1 MLQDNPVIPLTDDL
15 TAATPADPVPPVGD
29 FGPVLAEYTPAEDL
43 EEHLDTD
50 REAALNEHRRTA
62 SEANSEA
69 AGLVD
74 SDVPVS
80 GAATP
85 ASEPDPSEAAATVV
99 EATVVMEERDI
110 PNGLDMLTEGTTGES
125 ATWSAAS
132 QALVLLEGNAAAN
145 HAGLIEYGEVDRFLD
160 EEVVEHEPRS
170 WANWSVLAVI
180 GLVCVVSFGSSLFLF
195 TRPCAI
201 GSCQPLELAER
212 LQREAIDQANTDTYG
227 LTTADLAKS
236 RQQLLR
242 AIDYLGQV
250 PRWSEAAKAA
260 NRLVPQYR
268 AQLKTLDLIILAQD
282 KATAAAQRSQN
293 PPHPLAEWTAI
304 RALWQEAIAPLE
316 QVPKTSGLAPLAER
330 KLVEYR
336 VNLNAIAQ
344 RIQREQESDRHLAA
358 AKTAAETAE
367 SRQPHA
373 STLADWREL
382 ATLWDSAV
390 RPLQLIPSGT
400 MAHANATDLLPY
412 YQGKLNTV
420 SDRIRQ
426 EEQAETTYRKALQLA
441 EQAKASERQ
450 NQWSK
455 ALTDWQAARALL
467 QDIPPDTLPAAQA
480 QALIPT
486 YDEAMRSVQSNLVAF
501 NNLQNI
507 RNDLEHACG
516 GQPRRCTHSVSAAAI
531 TVTLTPDYEVTL
543 NTAERLQSELVRAEI
558 VNQWQALDFTL
569 QSISRNAGIP
579 VQVYDS
585 TGSLLTTHTP
595 NG

>member
-15 TAATPADPVPPVGD
+15 TAATTADPVSPV
-29 FGPVLAEYTPAEDL
+29 VDL
-43 EEHLDTD
+43 G
-50 REAALNEHRRTA
+50 AALDETLDEPPNEPLDKYPNEHRVPPSAADSDATIPVLGSA
-62 SEANSEA
+62 IPGSEAEA
-69 AGLVD
+69 TE
-74 SDVPVS
+74 
-80 GAATP
+80 AT
-85 ASEPDPSEAAATVV
+85 ATEAAATVV
-99 EATVVMEERDI
+99 EATVVMGDRDG
-110 PNGLDMLTEGTTGES
+110 PDGLGTLTEGTAGES

-132 QALVLLEGNAAAN
+132 QALVILGGGTAPRSHPEVGLVEYAAIDGFLEEEG
-145 HAGLIEYGEVDRFLD
+145 VDP
-160 EEVVEHEPRS
+160 EPRL
-170 WANWSVLAVI
+170 WPNWSVLAVI

-212 LQREAIDQANTDTYG
+212 LQQQAIDQANTDTYG

-242 AIDYLGQV
+242 AIDYLGEV
-250 PRWSEAAKAA
+250 PRWSEAAREA

-344 RIQREQESDRHLAA
+344 RIQREQESDRHLTA
-358 AKTAAETAE
+358 AKTAADTAE

-420 SDRIRQ
+420 RDRILQ

-441 EQAKASERQ
+441 EQARASERQ

-467 QDIPPDTLPAAQA
+467 QEIPPDTLPATQA
-480 QALIPT
+480 QSLIPT

-585 TGSLLTTHTP
+585 TGSLLATHSP
-595 NG
+595 SS

>member
-1 MLQDNPVIPLTDDL
+1 MLQDHSTIPQTDDL
-15 TAATPADPVPPVGD
+15 TVVTAADPVFAVANREEDPTIYPVAKGRTSTD
-29 FGPVLAEYTPAEDL
+29 I
-43 EEHLDTD
+43 DTTD
-50 REAALNEHRRTA
+50 
-62 SEANSEA
+62 
-69 AGLVD
+69 
-74 SDVPVS
+74 
-80 GAATP
+80 
-85 ASEPDPSEAAATVV
+85 AAAQANPLGSDAPPQGFPSAAMDAVINTATMDAAPIAAS
-99 EATVVMEERDI
+99 EATVVTATVVVNADGPEELETFAEAT
-110 PNGLDMLTEGTTGES
+110 PGES
-125 ATWSAAS
+125 ATEAGAS
-132 QALVLLEGNAAAN
+132 QALVLLERHGASGQTGLAAYDQDD
-145 HAGLIEYGEVDRFLD
+145 GCVEP
-160 EEVVEHEPRS
+160 EEADQEPRPWAS
-170 WANWSVLAVI
+170 WLVLGVI
-180 GLVCVVSFGSSLFLF
+180 GLVCTVSFGSSLFLF

-212 LQREAIDQANTDTYG
+212 LQQQAIGQVNTDTYG
-227 LTTADLAKS
+227 LTTADLAKA
-236 RQQLLR
+236 RQQLLQ

-250 PRWSEAAKAA
+250 PRWSEAAKEA
-260 NRLVPQYR
+260 NRLLPQYR
-268 AQLKTLDLIILAQD
+268 AQLKTLDWIILAQD

-316 QVPKTSGLAPLAER
+316 QVPKTSSLAPLAER

-336 VNLNAIAQ
+336 VNLNAITQ
-344 RIQREQESDRHLAA
+344 RIQREQQSDRHLAA
-358 AKTAAETAE
+358 AKTAAETAA

-400 MAHANATDLLPY
+400 MAYASATDLLPY

-420 SDRIRQ
+420 RDRVRQ
-426 EEQAETTYRKALQLA
+426 EEAAENAYRKALQLA

-455 ALTDWQAARALL
+455 ALTDWQAARTLL
-467 QDIPPDTLPAAQA
+467 QEIPPDTLLAAQA

-486 YDEAMRSVQSNLVAF
+486 YNEAMRSAQSNLVAF

-516 GQPRRCTHSVSAAAI
+516 GQPRRCTHNVSAAAI
-531 TVTLTPDYEVTL
+531 TVTLTPDYEATL

-558 VNQWQALDFTL
+558 LNQWQALDFTL
-569 QSISRNAGIP
+569 QSISQNAGIP
-579 VQVYDS
+579 VQVYYS

-595 NG
+595 NH

>member
-15 TAATPADPVPPVGD
+15 TAATAADPVSPVVDLGAAPDAPLNEPLDAPLDKYPNEPRVPPSD
-29 FGPVLAEYTPAEDL
+29 AASDATRPVLG
-43 EEHLDTD
+43 
-50 REAALNEHRRTA
+50 AAIP
-62 SEANSEA
+62 
-69 AGLVD
+69 G
-74 SDVPVS
+74 S
-80 GAATP
+80 GAEAT
-85 ASEPDPSEAAATVV
+85 EATATVV
-99 EATVVMEERDI
+99 EATVVMGDRDSPDGLGTRTEETAD
-110 PNGLDMLTEGTTGES
+110 GS

-132 QALVLLEGNAAAN
+132 QALVVLGEDTASRSHHEVGLVEYAA
-145 HAGLIEYGEVDRFLD
+145 VDRVL
-160 EEVVEHEPRS
+160 EEEGVDPEPRL
-170 WANWSVLAVI
+170 WPHWSVLAVI

-212 LQREAIDQANTDTYG
+212 LQQQAIDQANTDTYG

-242 AIDYLGQV
+242 AIDYLGDV
-250 PRWSEAAKAA
+250 PRWSEAAREA

-330 KLVEYR
+330 KLVEYQ

-344 RIQREQESDRHLAA
+344 RIQREQESDRHLTA
-358 AKTAAETAE
+358 AKTAADTAE

-373 STLADWREL
+373 STLADWQEL

-420 SDRIRQ
+420 RDRIRQ

-441 EQAKASERQ
+441 EQARASERQ

-455 ALTDWQAARALL
+455 ALTDWQAARARL
-467 QDIPPDTLPAAQA
+467 QEIPPDTLPATQA
-480 QALIPT
+480 QSLIPT
-486 YDEAMRSVQSNLVAF
+486 YDEAMRSAQSNLVAF

-558 VNQWQALDFTL
+558 INQWQALDFTL

-585 TGSLLTTHTP
+585 TGSLLTTHSP